1 MFGSGGNESGSFF
14 GGAEDKTGGS
24 FFGAGPSAGE
34 GGGASFFGS
43 GGFGTPSKSEDQK
56 PPTSF
61 YGPPPDL
68 SVSTTPAK
76 RMKGDT
82 TTSQTSWS
90 NPSSSTGMTGHQS
103 KQPAGPSPNS
113 LTANWGAPP
122 ATRPGV
128 NEDYKSQGY
137 GHIQAQGQN
146 QEAPQSQMYKQ
157 DSTGVAMTSSKPQ
170 EFRQAQ
176 PQGYSQGPPQFK
188 QGPTSLAHPPA
199 SSQGSSQALTQPQ
212 GYGQAPP
219 PTQEHKKEASAPV
232 AAKQQNLSS
241 SDQSSVLKE
250 EKIKAN
256 LDDKTKD
263 DEGDDIPAD
272 ALLKE
277 LIEMQKQHLTEF
289 LPELRYGE
297 DKAAQILD
305 SAGLVL
311 KDVTN
316 YSEKLS
322 GIKQQY
328 CSRLSQVSS
337 FLRMIPKTEK

>member
-56 PPTSF
+56 PPTSLF
-61 YGPPPDL
+61 GPPPDL
-68 SVSTTPAK
+68 SVSTPAK
-76 RMKGDT
+76 RIKGDT

-90 NPSSSTGMTGHQS
+90 NPSSSTGKTDQQS

-128 NEDYKSQGY
+128 NEDYKSLGY
-137 GHIQAQGQN
+137 GHIQTQGQN
-146 QEAPQSQMYKQ
+146 QAAPQSQMYKQ
-157 DSTGVAMTSSKPQ
+157 GSTGVAMTSSKPQ
-170 EFRQAQ
+170 EFRQ
-176 PQGYSQGPPQFK
+176 PQGYSQGSPQFE
-188 QGPTSLAHPPA
+188 QGPTSLAYPPT
-199 SSQGSSQALTQPQ
+199 SSQGTSQAQTRPQ
-212 GYGQAPP
+212 GYGQGPP
-219 PTQEHKKEASAPV
+219 PTQEPKTQALA

-256 LDDKTKD
+256 HDAKTKD

-272 ALLKE
+272 A
-277 LIEMQKQHLTEF
+277 
-289 LPELRYGE
+289 
-297 DKAAQILD
+297 
-305 SAGLVL
+305 
-311 KDVTN
+311 
-316 YSEKLS
+316 
-322 GIKQQY
+322 
-328 CSRLSQVSS
+328 QVW
-337 FLRMIPKTEK
+337 RG

>member
-82 TTSQTSWS
+82 TTSQTPWS
-90 NPSSSTGMTGHQS
+90 NPSSSTGKTDQQS
-103 KQPAGPSPNS
+103 KQPAGPSPSS

-122 ATRPGV
+122 ARPGV

-137 GHIQAQGQN
+137 GHLQAQGQN
-146 QEAPQSQMYKQ
+146 QAAPQSQMYKQ
-157 DSTGVAMTSSKPQ
+157 GSTGAMTSSKPQ
-170 EFRQAQ
+170 EFRQ

-188 QGPTSLAHPPA
+188 QGPTSLAHPPT
-199 SSQGSSQALTQPQ
+199 SSQGSSQAQTQPQ

-219 PTQEHKKEASAPV
+219 PTQEHKKEALAP
-232 AAKQQNLSS
+232 AKQQNLSS

-256 LDDKTKD
+256 HDAKTKD

-272 ALLKE
+272 A
-277 LIEMQKQHLTEF
+277 
-289 LPELRYGE
+289 
-297 DKAAQILD
+297 
-305 SAGLVL
+305 
-311 KDVTN
+311 
-316 YSEKLS
+316 
-322 GIKQQY
+322 
-328 CSRLSQVSS
+328 QVW
-337 FLRMIPKTEK
+337 RG